1 MNSTGVTE
9 ELKVALKEVVDVV
22 IWSQKPFGDLSEA
35 MEVIEEDD
43 KDVKEVV

>member
-1 MNSTGVTE
+1 MNSTGATE
-9 ELKVALKEVVDVV
+9 DLNVALKEVVDVV
-22 IWSQKPFGDLSEA
+22 IWSQKPSGDLSEA